1 MSASKA
7 KNRFWA
13 SEFITR
19 PKPAKVSPTTKPRGS
34 THTASQEC
42 PKPSTMITIRIA
54 STEIT
59 LLVAAQTHSAN
70 TTSSSDIGALMIAS
84 QVRCTCMRE
93 NAEYIASKEEVNMA
107 LWHTMPVPMNAM
119 YFMPPTSGTNAPIP
133 YPSASM

>member
-1 MSASKA
+1 
-7 KNRFWA
+7 
-13 SEFITR
+13 
-19 PKPAKVSPTTKPRGS
+19 
-34 THTASQEC
+34 
-42 PKPSTMITIRIA
+42 MITIRIA